1 MLSPMDFDNTL
12 GALSL
17 AVFLTAFF
25 LLANGEN
32 LNSFYFIFI
41 LSCSAFLIAM
51 SGFHEIKNLREENS
65 EMRKEIEFL
74 KRNDNYEKKK
84 KKKNKK

>member
-1 MLSPMDFDNTL
+1 
-12 GALSL
+12 
-17 AVFLTAFF
+17 
-25 LLANGEN
+25 
-32 LNSFYFIFI
+32 
-41 LSCSAFLIAM
+41 M
-51 SGFHEIKNLREENS
+51 SGFNEIKNLEEENS